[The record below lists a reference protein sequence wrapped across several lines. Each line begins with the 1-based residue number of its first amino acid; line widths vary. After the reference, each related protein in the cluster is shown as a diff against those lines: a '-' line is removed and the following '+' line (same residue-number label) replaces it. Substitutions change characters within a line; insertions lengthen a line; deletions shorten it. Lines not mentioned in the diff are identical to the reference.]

1 MKKILIPFLLL
12 VVLINACK
20 KDETTIPAAAKP
32 SESPM
37 AKILENKTWTEV
49 VRPAVSWELGY
60 SFSASLKGKITQL
73 GCRMPEPGIY
83 TVSVWNETTK
93 ALLRQ
98 KAVEQTSPDKFTL
111 VKIDELTV
119 EKDTKYIVTL
129 NTVVGAKARSYYRI
143 TNTNATIFPITIGS
157 IIIQKALYGSFTTPT
172 FPNSTPELGQMYGY
186 PDFTFTPD

>member
-1 MKKILIPFLLL
+1 MKKLLIPFFLL

-20 KDETTIPAAAKP
+20 KEDTVAIKP

-60 SFSASLKGKITQL
+60 SFSASAKGKITQM

-83 TVSVWNETTK
+83 TVSIWNETTK

-111 VKIDELTV
+111 VNVDELV
-119 EKDTKYIVTL
+119 IEKDTKYIISL
-129 NTVVGAKARSYYRI
+129 NTVVGAKARTYYRI

-157 IIIQKALYGSFTTPT
+157 IVIQKSLYGAFITPT
-172 FPNSTPELGQMYGY
+172 FPNSAPELGQMYGY
-186 PDFTFTPD
+186 PDFTFIPD

>member
-1 MKKILIPFLLL
+1 MKNLLIPVFLL
-12 VVLINACK
+12 VLLTNACK
-20 KDETTIPAAAKP
+20 KDETTKPAAKP

-60 SFSASLKGKITQL
+60 SFSTTSKGKITQV

-83 TVSVWNETTK
+83 TVSIWNETTK

-111 VKIDELTV
+111 ASIDELTA
-119 EKDTKYIVTL
+119 EKDTKYIITL
-129 NTVVGAKARSYYRI
+129 NTVSGVKARTYYRI

-157 IIIQKALYGSFTTPT
+157 IVIQKSLYGSSTTPT
-172 FPNSTPELGQMYGY
+172 YPSSAPELGQMYGY
-186 PDFTFTPD
+186 PDFTFIPD